1 MSIATDSAIARAW
14 RRGQAGWP
22 SRFVLVQFP
31 NTPLIVALAGSAT
44 SRLTNGRTSAYA
56 EAVGQVGLAVFA
68 YLELTDGANW
78 LRRLLGAVVLV
89 VLVVTLARSA

>member
-1 MSIATDSAIARAW
+1 MGIATDTGIAQAW

-31 NTPLIVALAGSAT
+31 NPPLIVALAGSAVA
-44 SRLTNGRTSAYA
+44 RLADGDTASYA
-56 EAVGQVGLAVFA
+56 EAVSRVGLAVFA

-78 LRRLLGAVVLV
+78 FRRLLGAVVLV
-89 VLVVTLARSA
+89 DLVVTLARAA